1 MHQSCSYKINGLS
14 DSRFQQHTKRPQFC
28 YFKQIHWELN
38 NESKPSPASPAMRN
52 SLNSSFKNI
61 RNPRHWFVSNKKWC
75 KWMVTCGA
83 VPECW
88 SDNLDTISNNSFPKI
103 GTEITTRFWPHFFI
117 QLNTIGDRSENGIN
131 TCEQSSSHGRPFQK
145 SQNAHTFAQKSTWHH
160 FHATKRVRMRFHII
174 SKCID

>member
-28 YFKQIHWELN
+28 YFKQKHWELN

-61 RNPRHWFVSNKKWC
+61 RNPRHWLVWNKKWC

-103 GTEITTRFWPHFFI
+103 GTEITIRFWPHFFHSVSAEKQTLYYSLGREEKVI
-117 QLNTIGDRSENGIN
+117 SQCRQGSKSYITISIRTIKLYRSVDWEAKVIL
-131 TCEQSSSHGRPFQK
+131 QSR
-145 SQNAHTFAQKSTWHH
+145 
-160 FHATKRVRMRFHII
+160 
-174 SKCID
+174 